1 MTTITLEDFVLYVT
15 VEECYRLIDEETG
28 GEWRADEHDG
38 QVYVNSVTGEALFPN
53 EIYRY
58 YVVGLE
64 LEWQGRIPFVVAH
77 IAKEV

>member
-1 MTTITLEDFVLYVT
+1 MTTITLEDFELYVT
-15 VEECYRLIDEETG
+15 GEECYRLIDEETG
-28 GEWRADEHDG
+28 GEWRAEEHDG
-38 QVYVNSVTGEALFPN
+38 RVYVNNVTGEVLFPN

>member
-15 VEECYRLIDEETG
+15 GEECYRLIDEETG
-28 GEWRADEHDG
+28 GEWAIEECDG
-38 QVYVNSVTGEALFPN
+38 QIYQNTITGEVLFPN
-53 EIYRY
+53 EIYQY

-64 LEWQGRIPFVVAH
+64 LERRGQIAFVVAH

>member
-1 MTTITLEDFVLYVT
+1 MTTITLEDFALYIT

-28 GEWRADEHDG
+28 GEWVVEERDE
-38 QVYVNSVTGEALFPN
+38 QIYQNTVTGEVLFPN
-53 EIYRY
+53 EIYKY

-64 LEWQGRIPFVVAH
+64 LEWHGRIPFVVAH

>member
-1 MTTITLEDFVLYVT
+1 MTTITLKDFVLYVT
-15 VEECYRLIDEETG
+15 GEECYRLIDEETG
-28 GEWRADEHDG
+28 GEWAVEEHNE
-38 QVYVNSVTGEALFPN
+38 QIYQNTATGEVLFPS

-77 IAKEV
+77 IAREV